1 MKSPEVNA
9 REGLSQAQVGPDT
22 PDALIVERICSG
34 EKELYS
40 VLIRRHNQ
48 RLYRL
53 ARRMSRNADE
63 ARDLVQDTFLRAARS
78 PSSVPAG
85 ESAEEA
91 WLVRVLVNLC
101 RDRWR
106 QTANRERLRLR
117 HGYGGQ
123 VDRATTAVA
132 PVDPEAA
139 LVARSVVWHALNTL
153 DPRRRA
159 VLVMHELEGL
169 PIDVIARTL
178 RVTAVTVRW
187 HLSKGRRQ
195 LAAAVRGEGG
205 GVRREAL
212 WSLVLWERDGRVRGS
227 KRCMPCRLTLFP
239 HLRPLSQR

>member
-1 MKSPEVNA
+1 MTGEATVA
-9 REGLSQAQVGPDT
+9 RANH
-22 PDALIVERICSG
+22 DAGAAADRLG
-34 EKELYS
+34 
-40 VLIRRHNQ
+40 VLFDAHHQ

-53 ARRMSRNADE
+53 ARRMSRDGDE

-78 PSSVPAG
+78 PTSVPSG

-123 VDRATTAVA
+123 VDRATAPTAVSPA
-132 PVDPEAA
+132 DPEAA
-139 LVARSVVWHALNTL
+139 LVARSVVWRALDTL

-169 PIDVIARTL
+169 PVNVIARTL
-178 RVTAVTVRW
+178 GVTAVTVRW
-187 HLSKGRRQ
+187 HLSKGRAQ
-195 LAAAVRGEGG
+195 LATAI
-205 GVRREAL
+205 REQ
-212 WSLVLWERDGRVRGS
+212 SGKGKGS
-227 KRCMPCRLTLFP
+227 KP
-239 HLRPLSQR
+239 